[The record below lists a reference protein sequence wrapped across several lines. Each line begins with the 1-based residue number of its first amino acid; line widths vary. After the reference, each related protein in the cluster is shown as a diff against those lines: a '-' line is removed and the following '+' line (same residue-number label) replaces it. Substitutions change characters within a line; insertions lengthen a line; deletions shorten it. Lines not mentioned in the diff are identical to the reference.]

1 MMRLIIPRNQKE
13 NGHNFILK
21 AMQDPVFC
29 VSERTE
35 CSRAITLALECR
47 VTKLPCGALPARLGH
62 GRHGGVAV
70 DVPVGQIMWEQ
81 HSL

>member
-1 MMRLIIPRNQKE
+1 MVIIL
-13 NGHNFILK
+13 FLK
-21 AMQDPVFC
+21 QWQDPVFC
-29 VSERTE
+29 VSERT
-35 CSRAITLALECR
+35 ECR
-47 VTKLPCGALPARLGH
+47 VTKLPCGALPARLGLL